1 MRTRTRHLPLLA
13 ALAAMLVVG
22 VRAKLQVTYGFP
34 GKLTVHGEDKHTT
47 KFLKVGQTGFHLEDE
62 AEEED
67 SPYALTLSDTEPEQ
81 PESTPPTEPR
91 QSRRVAAIRAR
102 SGAPLPVL
110 AAASGDESLES
121 SSDASQARASSPTRE
136 VAPPVLDRGNSLFKL
151 FVEWLA
157 SAPHVLQHHTEEA
170 EPAATASSK
179 RIDKSSSAFLH
190 RAELWKCYERPRGT
204 GKDPDWAPSHAAVGL
219 LKTFERV
226 ADYLGHT
233 TTTVAI
239 RSGHQTN
246 IHDVWI
252 HAFVVHREG
261 KTSHEKDVHTLMHGR
276 DRQRIDLWDSPW
288 SGWLKN
294 GPGTNEVYP
303 MEEGWLK
310 KFLPK
315 GNHALDGA
323 LLCLDSSLE
332 HHLIRISGWTW
343 KLDITPEQA
352 RELVQTPEAAEASAE
367 DGASAE

>member
-1 MRTRTRHLPLLA
+1 
-13 ALAAMLVVG
+13 
-22 VRAKLQVTYGFP
+22 
-34 GKLTVHGEDKHTT
+34 
-47 KFLKVGQTGFHLEDE
+47 
-62 AEEED
+62 
-67 SPYALTLSDTEPEQ
+67 
-81 PESTPPTEPR
+81 
-91 QSRRVAAIRAR
+91 
-102 SGAPLPVL
+102 
-110 AAASGDESLES
+110 
-121 SSDASQARASSPTRE
+121 
-136 VAPPVLDRGNSLFKL
+136 
-151 FVEWLA
+151 VEWLA
-157 SAPHVLQHHTEEA
+157 SAPHVLLDHTEEA

-179 RIDKSSSAFLH
+179 RIDESSSAFLH

-261 KTSHEKDVHTLMHGR
+261 KTSHEKDVHTLMHRR
-276 DRQRIDLWDSPW
+276 DRQRIGLWKSPW
-288 SGWLKN
+288 SGWLKI

-303 MEEGWLK
+303 MEEGWLE
-310 KFLPK
+310 KFLPE

-332 HHLIRISGWTW
+332 RHLIRISGWTR
-343 KLDITPEQA
+343 KLDITPQQA